1 MFLLEVCEIGSG
13 REHEISAGSGRIP
26 ENFKILEFIGILERI
41 GIPERVEIQERS
53 GNKNK

>member
-41 GIPERVEIQERS
+41 GIPERVGIRERI